1 MIRALWIFF
10 TVTLCA
16 PLFAET
22 RKTADETK
30 PLRFGVF
37 VDTYYSSSLYRPAS
51 RDRQFLTQAARDSEF
66 NINLAHLDAT
76 VGTDRLRG
84 RLALQF
90 GTSVNANYQ
99 YETTTEKYS
108 NQFSV
113 RNLQE
118 AFAGYRLF
126 DKLWLDAGIFFGHIG
141 FESWISHDNWNYTR
155 ALNLDN
161 VPYYAAGARLSYEPA
176 KSLTVQF
183 HVLNGWQTVTA
194 TNRDKSFGTQV
205 AYEMNSQ
212 WKIIHNTFA
221 GNAAPDDSTI
231 QYRFY
236 SNLILQYLA
245 TSAWHFAIT
254 ADIGAQKNPFD
265 NNYRQWY
272 TGALYARYL
281 ISAQFAVAT
290 RLEYFIDADQVMVA
304 TATSRGFQVAGAT
317 LNFDYMPEAAY
328 RLRAEYRNF
337 FSKDGIYRTS
347 DGARAQEHL
356 FSFGASLRL

>member
-1 MIRALWIFF
+1 MMRAVPIFF
-10 TVTLCA
+10 AAALCA
-16 PLFAET
+16 PLLAQTE
-22 RKTADETK
+22 KAASETK
-30 PLRFGVF
+30 PLKVGVF
-37 VDTYYSSSLYRPAS
+37 VDTYYASSLFRPAS
-51 RDRQFLTQAARDSEF
+51 RDRQFLTQVARDREF

-76 VGTDRLRG
+76 VDTDRLRG

-99 YETTTEKYS
+99 YESTGEKYS

-161 VPYYAAGARLSYEPA
+161 VPYYAAGARLSYEPS
-176 KSLTVQF
+176 KTFTVQF
-183 HVLNGWQTVTA
+183 HVLNGWQTITT
-194 TNRDKSFGTQV
+194 TNQDKSFGTQV
-205 AYEMNSQ
+205 AYEFHP
-212 WKIIHNTFA
+212 KLKVVHNAFA
-221 GNAAPDDSTI
+221 GNVAPDDATA

-245 TSAWHFAIT
+245 TAAWQFAVT
-254 ADIGAQKNPFD
+254 GDIGAQKNPFD
-265 NNYRQWY
+265 SGYRQWY

-281 ISAQFAVAT
+281 ISAQFATAV
-290 RLEYFIDADQVMVA
+290 RLEYFIDGDQVMVTTG
-304 TATSRGFQVAGAT
+304 TARGFSTGGAT
-317 LNFDYMPEAAY
+317 FSFDYLPEAAY
-328 RLRAEYRNF
+328 RLRLEYRNF
-337 FSKDGIYRTS
+337 FSRDAIYRS
-347 DGARAQEHL
+347 GEGMKAQEHIITMA
-356 FSFGASLRL
+356 ASLKL